1 MYEWEKDN
9 TTNHARPNEIREK
22 NEMGKRECRILGYLA
37 FISAIHFARWYFS
50 PYSLPL
56 GACTHVRIYINV
68 CACAFACTHSQ
79 SIQRMSRHY
88 MGCCVFT
95 LPESNAY
102 TMAEVR
108 KRTPTARGKKI
119 ERIGKRRRAEKKK
132 KKKLKKGERTKAEE
146 NSDVPWSRV
155 VWGEGAPGPSSSWAY
170 KGSLPSTPRFNH
182 PTDCLQL
189 RVPKFLLSLFSPL
202 SFSLSFGSFF
212 SILFSLFLFIVVFTF
227 SLFLSRIDRTSALE
241 SVFVDINA
249 FYISFIDERKNAWYF
264 VEKMVS
270 ISLVSY
276 IKEIRNKDIRY
287 ICKKISNFE
296 RFVNI

>member
-1 MYEWEKDN
+1 MYEY
-9 TTNHARPNEIREK
+9 TNK
-22 NEMGKRECRILGYLA
+22 C
-37 FISAIHFARWYFS
+37 
-50 PYSLPL
+50 
-56 GACTHVRIYINV
+56 VRV
-68 CACAFACTHSQ
+68 RVACTHSQ
-79 SIQRMSRHY
+79 SIQRMSRYY

-119 ERIGKRRRAEKKK
+119 ERIEKRRRAEKKK

-202 SFSLSFGSFF
+202 SLFRLAP
-212 SILFSLFLFIVVFTF
+212 FSLFFFLFSFL
-227 SLFLSRIDRTSALE
+227 SLFL
-241 SVFVDINA
+241 
-249 FYISFIDERKNAWYF
+249 
-264 VEKMVS
+264 
-270 ISLVSY
+270 
-276 IKEIRNKDIRY
+276 
-287 ICKKISNFE
+287 
-296 RFVNI
+296 RFLFFSTAQIARVHWNLYLPT

>member
-9 TTNHARPNEIREK
+9 TANHARPSEIREK

-202 SFSLSFGSFF
+202 SFSLSFASFF
-212 SILFSLFLFIVVFTF
+212 SILFSLFLFIVVFYVF
-227 SLFLSRIDRTSALE
+227 SFSQPHRSHECIGICIRRHKR
-241 SVFVDINA
+241 
-249 FYISFIDERKNAWYF
+249 ISFIDERTTLDILWKNRIHFSA
-264 VEKMVS
+264 V
-270 ISLVSY
+270 IT
-276 IKEIRNKDIRY
+276 
-287 ICKKISNFE
+287 
-296 RFVNI
+296 

>member
-9 TTNHARPNEIREK
+9 TANHTRPSEIREK

-50 PYSLPL
+50 SYSLPL

-68 CACAFACTHSQ
+68 CACAFACTHPQ

-119 ERIGKRRRAEKKK
+119 EGIEKRRRAEKKK
-132 KKKLKKGERTKAEE
+132 KKKLKKGERNEGRRELGCAVEQ
-146 NSDVPWSRV
+146 SRV
-155 VWGEGAPGPSSSWAY
+155 RWGRTW
-170 KGSLPSTPRFNH
+170 T
-182 PTDCLQL
+182 
-189 RVPKFLLSLFSPL
+189 
-202 SFSLSFGSFF
+202 FF
-212 SILFSLFLFIVVFTF
+212 FM
-227 SLFLSRIDRTSALE
+227 
-241 SVFVDINA
+241 SV
-249 FYISFIDERKNAWYF
+249 
-264 VEKMVS
+264 
-270 ISLVSY
+270 
-276 IKEIRNKDIRY
+276 
-287 ICKKISNFE
+287 
-296 RFVNI
+296 